1 MSIKLEDYEEQLQ
14 DIAPEVRD
22 VLESTFQEATRVMSP
37 VGLENYLDGAKAL
50 CNLGRGTD
58 VVISYLQEMPMV
70 VKECGEDIL
79 DDSITA
85 ALKLSSMTSAEVVAL
100 LFSSMP
106 TAARRLGDAELLR
119 GYLTLIHQTASTASR
134 GLRPMLNHIDELLSK
149 LTLSGLRRWTQFG
162 TQAYRRD
169 YNNLIAYFNLES
181 QDSRAVLQKERRG
194 VLFIDTQRKLNFYLR
209 ALWGRDFFL
218 RPTGA
223 DYTDF
228 RPYIDNLIIHMP
240 DAVDDIKLESNGDK
254 IITGLELYRATA
266 AHMAA
271 HLSYSTSA
279 ISAEA
284 LSPAQMFFIGFI
296 EDARIEYKA
305 THDFPGLKKLWIALL
320 TIADND
326 DEPEHPTMS
335 VLEHVA
341 LMLLDRTATTDDP
354 ELSEF
359 VKRFHDEIEK
369 EQDNNQYSWH
379 MGVELFNLF
388 SKRKEVPS
396 LRIMERIRIPY
407 RDDNRFVWEFSEI
420 DWDKGV
426 EYMAAS
432 QRQVRRNVSV
442 IEMANEVDCELAGDD
457 AQEIW
462 TCSTNMRPYED
473 DLTDEQISFNEM
485 WGKEPVSDPF
495 HYQEWDYQIQLHRP
509 DWTTVYE
516 RRQPKGNPEDIE
528 KILLHYRPIAHRIKQ
543 IIDLLTPAG
552 VQRVRNMEDG
562 DEIDINAAVDAMI
575 SLRMGEQPNPR
586 ITMRN
591 VLKTRDLSVVVLMDL
606 SESTNEPLGGS
617 EKTVLELTREAA
629 TLIATAI
636 NGIGDPFALHGFAS
650 DGRHD
655 IQYYRFKDF
664 NQHFDDEAKSRL
676 AGMQGGLSTRMG
688 AAMRHAGNHLLK
700 QPERRKLLLIV
711 TDGEP
716 ADIDERDP
724 QHLRH
729 DTKKAV
735 EELYSKGVLSYCL
748 TLDPNADTYV
758 KRIFGANNYTVVDDV
773 ERLPEQLPVLFASLT
788 K

>member
-1 MSIKLEDYEEQLQ
+1 MAIKLEDYEEQLKNV
-14 DIAPEVRD
+14 APEVRN
-22 VLESTFQEATRVMSP
+22 VLESTFQDAARVMSP
-37 VGLENYLDGAKAL
+37 AGLENYMEGAKAL
-50 CNLGRGTD
+50 CNLGRGKD
-58 VVISYLQEMPMV
+58 LVISFLQEIPQV
-70 VKECGEDIL
+70 VKECGEDIITDCL
-79 DDSITA
+79 TA
-85 ALKLSSMTSAEVVAL
+85 AMKLSSMTSGEVITL
-100 LFSSMP
+100 LFNSLP
-106 TAARRLGDAELLR
+106 TASRRLGDAELLR

-149 LTLSGLRRWTQFG
+149 LTLSGLRRWVNFG

-181 QDSRAVLQKERRG
+181 QDSLAVLQKERRG
-194 VLFIDTQRKLNFYLR
+194 VLFIDIQRKLNFYLR

-228 RPYIDNLIIHMP
+228 RPYIDKLIIHMP
-240 DAVDDIKLESNGDK
+240 DAVDDVGADDK
-254 IITGLELYRATA
+254 KVSGLELYRATA

-271 HLSYSTSA
+271 HMSYTEAA

-284 LSPAQMFFIGFI
+284 LSPAQMFFIGFM
-296 EDARIEYKA
+296 EDARVEYKA
-305 THDFPGLKKLWIALL
+305 VRDFPGLGKLWRSLLALEYED
-320 TIADND
+320 DNV
-326 DEPEHPTMS
+326 EHPSMLI
-335 VLEHVA
+335 LERIA
-341 LMLLDRTATTDDP
+341 LMLIDSSVKTDDV
-354 ELSEF
+354 EISAF
-359 VKRFHDEIEK
+359 VSRFHEEIDAQ
-369 EQDNNQYSWH
+369 QDNQAFSWH

-388 SKRKEVPS
+388 SARKEVPS
-396 LRIMERIRIPY
+396 LRILERIRIPY

-420 DWDKGV
+420 DWEQGI

-432 QRQVRRNVSV
+432 QRQVRKHVSV
-442 IEMANEVDCELAGDD
+442 MEMANEVDCELAGDD

-462 TCSTNMRPYED
+462 VCSDNFRPYHD
-473 DLTDEQISFNEM
+473 DLTDAQVSFNDM
-485 WGKEPVSDPF
+485 WGKEPVSEPF
-495 HYQEWDYQIQLHRP
+495 HYHEWDYQIQLHRP
-509 DWTTVYE
+509 DWVTVYE
-516 RRQPKGNPEDIE
+516 RRQPKGDPEEIN
-528 KILLHYRPIAHRIKQ
+528 KILTLHKPIAHRIKQ
-543 IIDLLTPAG
+543 IIDLLSPEG

-575 SLRMGEQPNPR
+575 SIRMGEQPNPR

-591 VLKTRDLSVVVLMDL
+591 VLKNRDLAVVVLMDL
-606 SESTNEPLGGS
+606 SESTNEFINGS
-617 EKTVLELTREAA
+617 DKTVLQLTREAA
-629 TLIATAI
+629 TLVSTAI

-655 IQYYRFKDF
+655 VQYYRFKDF
-664 NQHFDDEAKSRL
+664 NQHFDDEARSRL
-676 AGMQGGLSTRMG
+676 AGMKGGLSTRMG
-688 AAMRHAGNHLLK
+688 AAMRHAGQHLLK

-735 EELYSKGVLSYCL
+735 EELYSKGILSYCL
-748 TLDPNADTYV
+748 TLDPDADNYV
-758 KRIFGANNYTVVDDV
+758 KRIFGANNYTIIDNV

-788 K
+788 S

>member
-1 MSIKLEDYEEQLQ
+1 MPISLKDYEEEIRDL
-14 DIAPEVRD
+14 APEVRA
-22 VLESTFQEATRVMSP
+22 VLESSFQEASRVMSP
-37 VGLENYLDGAKAL
+37 AGLQSYLDGGKAL

-58 VVISYLQEMPMV
+58 LVISYLQVMPLV
-70 VKECGEDIL
+70 AKECGEDII
-79 DDSITA
+79 DDCIAA
-85 ALKLSSMTSAEVVAL
+85 ALKLSSMTSGEVIAL
-100 LFSSMP
+100 LFNSLP
-106 TAARRLGDAELLR
+106 TASRRLGDAELLR

-149 LTLSGLRRWTQFG
+149 LTISGLRRWTNFG

-181 QDSRAVLQKERRG
+181 HDSQAMLLKERRG

-228 RPYIDNLIIHMP
+228 RPYIENLIFFMP
-240 DAVDDIKLESNGDK
+240 DAVDDIGPADNK
-254 IITGLELYRATA
+254 IKGLELYRATA
-266 AHMAA
+266 AHMAS
-271 HLSYSTSA
+271 HLCYSVSA
-279 ISAEA
+279 ISAEQ
-284 LSPAQMFFIGFI
+284 LSPAQMFFIGFM

-305 THDFPGLKKLWIALL
+305 TNAFPGLKKLWRALL
-320 TIADND
+320 NIEY
-326 DEPEHPTMS
+326 DEDVEHPTML
-335 VLEHVA
+335 VLERIA
-341 LMLLDRTATTDDP
+341 LMLLDKNVSTDDR

-359 VKRFHDEIEK
+359 VTRFHNEINEQ
-369 EQDNNQYSWH
+369 QDNNQYSWH

-396 LRIMERIRIPY
+396 LRILERIRIPY
-407 RDDNRFVWEFSEI
+407 RDDNRFVWEFEEI
-420 DWDKGV
+420 NWDQGV
-426 EYMAAS
+426 EYLAAS
-432 QRQVRRNVSV
+432 QRQVRKTVGV
-442 IEMANEVDCELAGDD
+442 MEMINELDCELAGDD

-462 TCSTNMRPYED
+462 TCATELYPYED
-473 DLTDEQISFNEM
+473 DLENTKSFNEM
-485 WGKEPVSDPF
+485 WGKERVSDPF

-509 DWTTVYE
+509 DWVTVYE
-516 RRQPKGNPEDIE
+516 RRQPRGNPEDIE
-528 KILLHYRPIAHRIKQ
+528 KILTAHKPIAHRIKQ
-543 IIDLLTPAG
+543 IIDMLTPEG

-575 SLRMGEQPNPR
+575 SIRMGEQPNPR

-591 VLKTRDLSVVVLMDL
+591 VLKSRDLAVVVLMDL
-606 SESTNEPLGGS
+606 SESTNETTQGS
-617 EKTVLELTREAA
+617 DKTILELTREAA
-629 TLIATAI
+629 TLVSTAI

-655 IQYYRFKDF
+655 VQYYRFKDF
-664 NQHFDDEAKSRL
+664 NQHFDDEVKSRL
-676 AGMQGGLSTRMG
+676 AGMQGGYSTRMG
-688 AAMRHAGNHLLK
+688 AAMRHAGHHLLK
-700 QPERRKLLLIV
+700 QPERRKLLLLV

-735 EELYSKGVLSYCL
+735 EELYSNGVLSYCL
-748 TLDPNADTYV
+748 TLDPLADNYV
-758 KRIFGANNYTVVDDV
+758 KRIFGENNYTIIDNV
-773 ERLPEQLPVLFASLT
+773 ERLPEKLPTLFASLT
-788 K
+788 S

>member
-1 MSIKLEDYEEQLQ
+1 MSIDLKDYEEQLK
-14 DIAPEVRD
+14 DVAPEVRD
-22 VLESTFQEATRVMSP
+22 VLKSTFQEATRVMSP
-37 VGLENYLDGAKAL
+37 VGLEAYMNGARAL

-58 VVISYLQEMPMV
+58 VVISYLQNMPLV

-79 DDSITA
+79 DDSTTA
-85 ALKLSSMTSAEVVAL
+85 ALKLSSMTSGEVVSL
-100 LFSSMP
+100 LFSSLP
-106 TAARRLGDAELLR
+106 TASRRLGDAELLR

-134 GLRPMLNHIDELLSK
+134 GLRPMLNHVDELLSK

-169 YNNLIAYFNLES
+169 YDNLIAYFNLES

-228 RPYIDNLIIHMP
+228 RPYIDNLILHMP
-240 DAVDDIKLESNGDK
+240 DAVDDIGNDENK
-254 IITGLELYRATA
+254 IKGLELYRATA
-266 AHMAA
+266 AHMAS
-271 HLSYSTSA
+271 HLCYSTSV

-284 LSPAQMFFIGFI
+284 LSPAQMFFIGFM
-296 EDARIEYKA
+296 EDARVEYKA
-305 THDFPGLKKLWIALL
+305 TNDFPGLKKLWIALL
-320 TIADND
+320 KLADDD
-326 DEPEHPTMS
+326 DEPEHPTML
-335 VLEHVA
+335 VLEHIA
-341 LMLLDRTATTDDP
+341 LMLLDKNISTDDHA
-354 ELSEF
+354 LNDF
-359 VKRFHDEIEK
+359 VKRFHNEIEA
-369 EQDNNQYSWH
+369 EQNNNQYSWH
-379 MGVELFNLF
+379 MGVELFNYF
-388 SKRKEVPS
+388 SARKEVPS
-396 LRIMERIRIPY
+396 LRILERIRIPY

-420 DWDKGV
+420 NWDQGV

-432 QRQVRRNVSV
+432 QRQIRRMVSV

-473 DLTDEQISFNEM
+473 DLTDEQISFNDM
-485 WGKEPVSDPF
+485 WGKEPVSDPY

-509 DWTTVYE
+509 DWATIYE

-528 KILLHYRPIAHRIKQ
+528 KILTEHKPIAHRIKQ
-543 IIDLLTPAG
+543 IIDLLTPEG

-562 DEIDINAAVDAMI
+562 DEIDLNAAVDAMI
-575 SLRMGEQPNPR
+575 SIRMGEQPNPR

-591 VLKTRDLSVVVLMDL
+591 VLKNRDLSVVILMDL
-606 SESTNEPLGGS
+606 SESTNETMAGS
-617 EKTVLELTREAA
+617 DKTVLQLTREAA
-629 TLIATAI
+629 TLVSTAI

-655 IQYYRFKDF
+655 VQYYRFKDF
-664 NQHFDDEAKSRL
+664 NQHFDDDVKSRL

-688 AAMRHAGNHLLK
+688 AAMRHAGQHLLR

-735 EELYSKGVLSYCL
+735 EELYSKGILSYCL
-748 TLDPNADTYV
+748 TLDPNADNYV
-758 KRIFGANNYTVVDDV
+758 KRIFGVNNYTIIDNVD
-773 ERLPEQLPVLFASLT
+773 RLPEQLPVLFASLT
-788 K
+788 S

>member
-1 MSIKLEDYEEQLQ
+1 MSISLQDYEEEIKDL
-14 DIAPEVRD
+14 APEVRD
-22 VLESTFQEATRVMSP
+22 VLEGSFIEASRVMSP
-37 VGLENYLDGAKAL
+37 AALKVYLDGGKSL
-50 CNLGRGTD
+50 CSLGRGTD
-58 VVISYLQEMPMV
+58 VVISYLQEMPLV
-70 VKECGEDIL
+70 VKECGEDVMQ
-79 DDSITA
+79 DSINA
-85 ALKLSSMTSAEVVAL
+85 ALKLASMTSGEVIAL
-100 LFSSMP
+100 LFSSLP
-106 TAARRLGDAELLR
+106 TAARRLGDAELFR

-149 LTLSGLRRWTQFG
+149 LTLSGLRRWTTFG

-169 YNNLIAYFNLES
+169 FKNLVSYFNLES

-194 VLFIDTQRKLNFYLR
+194 ILFIDTQRKLNFYLR

-228 RPYIDNLIIHMP
+228 RPYIEHLIFHMP
-240 DAVDDIKLESNGDK
+240 DAVDDLGKGENK
-254 IITGLELYRATA
+254 ISGLELYRATA

-271 HLSYSTSA
+271 HLCYSSSA
-279 ISAEA
+279 ISAEQ
-284 LSPAQMFFIGFI
+284 LSPAQMFFIGLI
-296 EDARIEYKA
+296 EDARVEYKA
-305 THDFPGLKKLWIALL
+305 MNAFPGLRKLWRSLIDL
-320 TIADND
+320 DFE
-326 DEPEHPTMS
+326 DEVEHPAMIE
-335 VLEHVA
+335 LERIA
-341 LMLLDRTATTDDP
+341 LMLLDGNISSDDMQVNSFVQKFHSEIP
-354 ELSEF
+354 EN
-359 VKRFHDEIEK
+359 
-369 EQDNNQYSWH
+369 QDNNQFSWH

-388 SKRKEVPS
+388 AERKNVPS
-396 LRIMERIRIPY
+396 LRILERLRIPY
-407 RDDNRFVWEFSEI
+407 RDDNRFVWEFEEF
-420 DWDKGV
+420 DMNAEF
-426 EYMAAS
+426 EYVAAS
-432 QRQVRRNVSV
+432 QRQVRRQVSV
-442 IEMANEVDCELAGDD
+442 IEMANEVDCETAGDD

-473 DLTDEQISFNEM
+473 DLTDDQISFNDM

-495 HYQEWDYQIQLHRP
+495 HYHEWDYQIQLHRP
-509 DWTTVYE
+509 DWATVYE
-516 RRQPKGNPEDIE
+516 RRKPRGNPEDIE
-528 KILLHYRPIAHRIKQ
+528 RILTDYRPIAHRIKQ
-543 IIDLLTPAG
+543 IIDLLTPEG

-575 SLRMGEQPNPR
+575 SIRMGEQPNPR

-591 VLKTRDLSVVVLMDL
+591 VLKNRDLSVVILMDL
-606 SESTNEPLGGS
+606 SESTNEKIGDS

-629 TLIATAI
+629 TLVSTAI
-636 NGIGDPFALHGFAS
+636 NGIGDPFALHGFSS

-676 AGMQGGLSTRMG
+676 AGMTGGLSTRMG
-688 AAMRHAGNHLLK
+688 AAMRHAGYHLLK

-735 EELYSKGVLSYCL
+735 EELYSKGILSYCL
-748 TLDPNADTYV
+748 TLDSNADTYV
-758 KRIFGANNYTVVDDV
+758 KRIFGANNYTIIDKVDK
-773 ERLPEQLPVLFASLT
+773 LPEQLPLLFASLT
-788 K
+788 A